1 MKLLNIL
8 NNRINNNHGSALV
21 IVLFIVILVS
31 VLGFSLLNISA
42 YSIKQVDYERRDQA
56 VFYIAEA
63 GMTLAKIDVKNQVSS
78 IQVSASKEI
87 KDWIDAE
94 NKRRKNNKMDPLT
107 KDIAIEHYRTI
118 LNNKFSVFTP
128 NLYEPYLISNGKKAK
143 ITLNTQLPAVNE
155 NLVYLISIT
164 STGYIDSAKERV
176 VTQEIKIKPELNFGP
191 SSETDESTENNTGG
205 QTAIGTPEG
214 YAVLTRGDIIFN
226 SSGKIYGNTTLSQGN
241 IVFKNG
247 GAMISGVASIDKNT
261 QKITLENSNQSV
273 PIVDPF
279 NINVRDYLSDDFFP
293 IDKFSS
299 NHINSINTFK
309 NTTVSGHLIYN
320 NGDFKANDYRAANF
334 TIDLTNQSSIRF
346 NNFIVDAWKNIYIDV
361 GEGDTDLYIN
371 NLNINGNIY
380 IKGSGK
386 LNIYINNFTQL
397 KGSFN
402 NTGNSSQVN
411 FIYNGSK
418 PFNLDGNTM
427 VYGSLINNTA
437 NISIG
442 ASSAFHGN
450 IVSKGNAI
458 TMSGSSPVQGQ
469 SIIAPYATLTMGG
482 SSKIYGTT
490 IVDNINFIGNS
501 QIHYGT
507 PIFPLPPGVG
517 PGTGHTD
524 LPPPDNYD
532 FSIIESNMVEQ

>member
-1 MKLLNIL
+1 MKLLI
-8 NNRINNNHGSALV
+8 NRINNNHGLALV
-21 IVLFIVILVS
+21 TVLFIVILVS

-42 YSIKQVDYERRDQA
+42 NSLKQVDRERKDQA

-63 GMTLAKIDVKNQVSS
+63 GMNLTKIEVKDQLSN
-78 IQVSASKEI
+78 IQKNASEKI
-87 KDWIDAE
+87 NSWIARENTFRKE
-94 NKRRKNNKMDPLT
+94 NKLTPLT
-107 KDIAIEHYRTI
+107 EMDAREEYKDILDTEFAVFNDSEIISNTH
-118 LNNKFSVFTP
+118 SV
-128 NLYEPYLISNGKKAK
+128 SNGKNAEVDLD
-143 ITLNTQLPAVNE
+143 IQLPTSAD
-155 NLVYLISIT
+155 NLLYLISIS
-164 STGYIDSAKERV
+164 STGSIDATKERI

-191 SSETDESTENNTGG
+191 SSETDESTENNTDK
-205 QTAIGTPEG
+205 QTDIGTPEG

-261 QKITLENSNQSV
+261 QKITTENNNQSV
-273 PIVDPF
+273 PNIVDPL

-293 IDKFSS
+293 IDKFSL

-309 NTTVSGHLIYN
+309 NTAVSGHLIYN
-320 NGDFKANDYRAANF
+320 NGDFKANDYRADNF

-346 NNFIVDAWKNIYIDV
+346 NNFIVDAWKTIYIDV
-361 GEGDTDLYIN
+361 GEGDTDLYID
-371 NLNINGNIY
+371 NLNINGNIF

-402 NTGNSSQVN
+402 NNGNSSQVN

-418 PFNLDGNTM
+418 PFNLDGSTK

-442 ASSAFHGN
+442 ASSAIHGN

-469 SIIAPYATLTMGG
+469 SVIAPYATLTMAG

-524 LPPPDNYD
+524 LQPPDNYN